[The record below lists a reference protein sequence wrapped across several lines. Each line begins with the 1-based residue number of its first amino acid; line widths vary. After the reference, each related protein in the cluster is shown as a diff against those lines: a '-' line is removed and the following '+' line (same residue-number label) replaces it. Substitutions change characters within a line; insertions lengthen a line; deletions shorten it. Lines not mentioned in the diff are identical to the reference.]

1 MKLLSCLAVVIV
13 LAMSILAEDRHDVD
27 QHGHQ
32 YGNSSVKGM
41 FWFFNYM
48 YYLLYSHCK
57 QNHNY
62 EKNESML
69 LPS

>member
-1 MKLLSCLAVVIV
+1 MKLLSCLAVVIL

-32 YGNSSVKGM
+32 YGNSSEKGM

-48 YYLLYSHCK
+48 
-57 QNHNY
+57 
-62 EKNESML
+62 
-69 LPS
+69 

>member
-1 MKLLSCLAVVIV
+1 MKLLSYLAVVMV

-27 QHGHQ
+27 QHRHQ

-41 FWFFNYM
+41 IWFFNYM
-48 YYLLYSHCK
+48 YYLLSSHYK

-62 EKNESML
+62 EKNRSML
-69 LPS
+69 L